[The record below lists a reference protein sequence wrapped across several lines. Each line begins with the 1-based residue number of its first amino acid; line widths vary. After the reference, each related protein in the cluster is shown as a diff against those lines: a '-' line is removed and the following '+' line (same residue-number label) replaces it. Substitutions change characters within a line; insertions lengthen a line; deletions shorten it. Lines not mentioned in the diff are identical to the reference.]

1 MLSHSCNCCFF
12 QVLFRPSG
20 PDVPPDVHHPDS
32 LHGGHLQRNRILQQD
47 QPRQPH
53 VGQRDQPAEVQM

>member
-1 MLSHSCNCCFF
+1 MLSHSCYCFF
-12 QVLFRPSG
+12 QVLFRPSRL
-20 PDVPPDVHHPDS
+20 DVPPDVHHPDS
-32 LHGGHLQRNRILQQD
+32 LHWRHLQRDRVLQQD